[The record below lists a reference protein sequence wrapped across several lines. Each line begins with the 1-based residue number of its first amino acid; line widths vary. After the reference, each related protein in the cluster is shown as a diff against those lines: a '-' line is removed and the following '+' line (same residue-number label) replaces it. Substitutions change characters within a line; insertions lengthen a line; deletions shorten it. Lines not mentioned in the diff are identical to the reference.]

1 MDICRTLQEDCPAG
15 LVRYGGMNECGFSLA
30 KASRDAKAGMEDFL
44 ISSRQFLATVG
55 DRNCEVLSLDP
66 SYSEWDTGFVCRR
79 TGDHLYVTE
88 ADPASGVAPG
98 EEIYAVGDERI
109 PDLRKKYGQNI
120 FWENTD
126 EREDWD
132 LLLRMYTT
140 MEIFP
145 GDGTARKVPIR
156 HLPKEKKEPVLAF
169 QILNDI
175 DGQAKNP
182 LSKTESGGQIQE
194 GKIQEGKIQ
203 EGQILEKQIP
213 EGQIPEGQILEKQI
227 PEGQIPEKPHA
238 QTAYLRIDSFADE
251 EKVSALIGAH
261 EEDLKKSSR
270 LILDLRRTEAEGE
283 AESYLPLLPYLIDAS
298 VSGEELFPARTI
310 FTSYTKQNAKR
321 RIAQLEAVKEA
332 ALGQADSEEVISYA
346 DQLIE
351 ETREKAGIVQ
361 ALRKTK
367 KKLHERKQFNEIEEI
382 EESPLEGVWIEKKE
396 GPSQVLIL
404 TDVSCRLAGEALAN
418 AVRGQKRVSLVGR
431 PTAGMLDYTNRITID
446 YDDIQARFSYP
457 MSRTKEAREQ
467 QGFAFQGVPVDVYL
481 PFTREECTKDLI
493 LEAALHFTN

>member
-1 MDICRTLQEDCPAG
+1 MDICRTLQEDYPAG

-30 KASRDAKAGMEDFL
+30 KAARDAKAGMEDFL
-44 ISSRQFLATVG
+44 ISTRQFLATVG

-98 EEIYAVGDERI
+98 EEIFAVGDERI
-109 PDLRKKYGQNI
+109 PDLRKKFGQNI

-132 LLLRMYTT
+132 LLLRMYDT

-145 GDGTARKVPIR
+145 GDGTARKVPIC
-156 HLPKEKKEPVLAF
+156 HLPKEKKEPVLSF
-169 QILNDI
+169 QILDDI
-175 DGQAKNP
+175 DGLAKSP
-182 LSKTESGGQIQE
+182 LGKTESVGQVQE
-194 GKIQEGKIQ
+194 RKIQ
-203 EGQILEKQIP
+203 EGQKPKGQMP
-213 EGQIPEGQILEKQI
+213 EGQKPKGQM
-227 PEGQIPEKPHA
+227 PEGQIPEKQLPEKPHP
-238 QTAYLRIDSFADE
+238 QTAYLRIDSFADA
-251 EKVSALIGAH
+251 EKVAALIQAH
-261 EEDLKKSSR
+261 EDELASASR

-283 AESYLPLLPYLIDAS
+283 AESFLPLLPYLIDAS
-298 VSGEELFPARTI
+298 VSGDELFPARTI

-332 ALGQADSEEVISYA
+332 ALGQEDSEDVISYA

-367 KKLHERKQFNEIEEI
+367 EKLHERKQFNEIEES
-382 EESPLEGVWIEKKE
+382 EESPLEGVWIEKKA

-418 AVRGQKRVSLVGR
+418 AVRGQKRVSLIGR

-457 MSRTKEAREQ
+457 ISRTKEAREQ
-467 QGFAFQGVPVDVYL
+467 KGFAFQGVPVDVYL

>member
-30 KASRDAKAGMEDFL
+30 KASRDAKASMEDFL
-44 ISSRQFLATVG
+44 ISTRQFLATVG

-98 EEIYAVGDERI
+98 EEIFAVGDERI

-132 LLLRMYTT
+132 LLLRMYDT

-175 DGQAKNP
+175 DGQAKSS
-182 LSKTESGGQIQE
+182 LGKAETVGQ
-194 GKIQEGKIQ
+194 IQEGKIQ

-213 EGQIPEGQILEKQI
+213 EGQIPEE
-227 PEGQIPEKPHA
+227 QIPEKPHA

-332 ALGQADSEEVISYA
+332 ALGQEDSEEVISYA

-367 KKLHERKQFNEIEEI
+367 EKLHERKQFNEIEEI
-382 EESPLEGVWIEKKE
+382 EESPLEGVWIEKKA

-418 AVRGQKRVSLVGR
+418 AVRGQKRVSLIGR

-457 MSRTKEAREQ
+457 ISRTKEAREQ

>member
-30 KASRDAKAGMEDFL
+30 KASRDAKASMEDFL
-44 ISSRQFLATVG
+44 ISTRQFLATVG

-98 EEIYAVGDERI
+98 EEIFAVGDERI

-132 LLLRMYTT
+132 LLLRMYDT

-175 DGQAKNP
+175 DGQAKSS
-182 LSKTESGGQIQE
+182 LGKAETVGQIQE

-213 EGQIPEGQILEKQI
+213 EGQIPEE
-227 PEGQIPEKPHA
+227 QIPEKPHA

-332 ALGQADSEEVISYA
+332 ALGQEDSEEVISYA

-367 KKLHERKQFNEIEEI
+367 EKLHERKQFNEIEEI
-382 EESPLEGVWIEKKE
+382 EESPLEGVWIEKKA

-418 AVRGQKRVSLVGR
+418 AVRGQKRVSLIGR

-457 MSRTKEAREQ
+457 ISRTKEAREQ
-467 QGFAFQGVPVDVYL
+467 KGFAFQGVPVDVYL